1 MAELFASGHVVD
13 LIIAFMVVEA
23 VVLLVWRR
31 RSGGGIAPGP
41 LVASLLAGFF
51 LLLALRGALTGA
63 TWTVMAG
70 WLLAALVAHLAD
82 LIGRS
87 TRR

>member
-1 MAELFASGHVVD
+1 LAELFASGHVVD

-31 RSGGGIAPGP
+31 RLGHRIAPGP

-51 LLLALRGALTGA
+51 LLLALRSAL
-63 TWTVMAG
+63 AG
-70 WLLAALVAHLAD
+70 NSWPFTAVWLLAALVAHLGD
-82 LIGRS
+82 LAGRWKG
-87 TRR
+87 

>member
-13 LIIAFMVVEA
+13 LIIAFMVIEA
-23 VVLLVWRR
+23 VVLLLWRR
-31 RSGGGIAPGP
+31 RTGSGIAPGP

-63 TWTVMAG
+63 PWTTVAL
-70 WLLAALVAHLAD
+70 WLVAALAAHLAD
-82 LIGRS
+82 LAWRCK
-87 TRR
+87 R